1 MILDEIVA
9 HKRTEIAAA
18 KQRLPLEELERRVR
32 GHQTQRNFRTALSET
47 GKRPALIA
55 ELKRKSPSRGMLRE
69 RFDPVRL
76 AQELQEAGASALSVL
91 TDERYFG
98 GNLEFLRD
106 VQAFTEIPLL
116 RKDFILEPYQVYEAV
131 YGQADAVL
139 LIVSILTDGQL
150 TYLRGLAEQFGMDAL
165 VEVHSQEE
173 LTRALD
179 SGASIIGINHR
190 DLHTFTLHAETTAEL
205 VPRIPSGKVIIA
217 ESGVQSSDDVKRLAD
232 LGVHAVLIG
241 EALMVSPDVRVKV
254 RELFLGIWPSG

>member
-9 HKRTEIAAA
+9 AKRQEVEAA
-18 KQRLPLEELERRVR
+18 KHRLPQDELERRVR
-32 GHQTQRNFRTALSET
+32 GHHSSRSFRAALTDSD
-47 GKRPALIA
+47 KRPALIA

-106 VQAFTEIPLL
+106 AQAFTEIPLL
-116 RKDFILEPYQVYEAV
+116 RKDFILEPYQVYEAAFA
-131 YGQADAVL
+131 QADAVL
-139 LIVSILTDGQL
+139 LITQLLTDQQL
-150 TYLRGLAEQFGMDAL
+150 AGLRLLAEQFEMEAL
-165 VEVHSQEE
+165 VEVHSEEE
-173 LTRALD
+173 LSRALK

-190 DLHTFTLHAETTAEL
+190 DLRTFAMHPDTTSRL
-205 VPRIPSGKVIIA
+205 VPRIPSGHVIVA
-217 ESGVQSSDDVKRLAD
+217 ESGVQSSDDVKRLRD

-241 EALMVSPDVRVKV
+241 EALMVSPDVKVKV
-254 RELFLGIWPSG
+254 RELFTGIW